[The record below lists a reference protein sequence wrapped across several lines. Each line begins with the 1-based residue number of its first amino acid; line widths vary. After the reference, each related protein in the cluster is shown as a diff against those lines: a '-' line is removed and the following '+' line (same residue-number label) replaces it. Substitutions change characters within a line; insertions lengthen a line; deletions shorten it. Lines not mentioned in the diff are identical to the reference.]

1 MKSRPESVAEAFFPQ
16 ALEALREEAEKGN
29 DAAQRLLERI
39 AAVDQSDLR
48 MDYKDVI
55 ISQMIREHRTIAGVS
70 QLLLERIAAM
80 DAQTLDA
87 LREEVKRGGRV
98 TPQALETLKEVAE
111 RGNGLAQ
118 ALLEWIVEM
127 DEGDLDVADKLT
139 ASSRIIAEYQ
149 TIAAAFEAI
158 DQASF
163 DPTSLAEALA
173 EFREQLRLPR
183 GRRPPTAGWQLSPI
197 EFSTAWEARAYLRR
211 SYDLSW
217 DRQLILGKHV
227 MPVQPL
233 LVIEGEEQ
241 EPDAAVSFE
250 FRDGR
255 PEVTKIIVAAKP
267 DGRGVHTAD
276 LRAFALD
283 ELTIDVITRLGVRY
297 FSAADPEDI
306 RMADPQRDFRHLGR
320 EVREVR
326 SARRGKVTRKELE
339 EVARIY
345 REHLQEFPNGKP
357 THAVKLARG
366 YTERTAARR
375 VQQAR
380 AAGLLPKTTP
390 GKRKA

>member
-1 MKSRPESVAEAFFPQ
+1 
-16 ALEALREEAEKGN
+16 
-29 DAAQRLLERI
+29 
-39 AAVDQSDLR
+39 
-48 MDYKDVI
+48 
-55 ISQMIREHRTIAGVS
+55 
-70 QLLLERIAAM
+70 
-80 DAQTLDA
+80 
-87 LREEVKRGGRV
+87 
-98 TPQALETLKEVAE
+98 
-111 RGNGLAQ
+111 
-118 ALLEWIVEM
+118 
-127 DEGDLDVADKLT
+127 
-139 ASSRIIAEYQ
+139 
-149 TIAAAFEAI
+149 
-158 DQASF
+158 
-163 DPTSLAEALA
+163 
-173 EFREQLRLPR
+173 
-183 GRRPPTAGWQLSPI
+183 
-197 EFSTAWEARAYLRR
+197 
-211 SYDLSW
+211 
-217 DRQLILGKHV
+217 